1 MMCGSITYPISIRIV
16 KRLFKLRGFYAIH
29 LAIAPFLAAIHIN
42 VFAAIQ
48 TYYRIKI
55 IERDFINQS

>member
-42 VFAAIQ
+42 VFAALHAYQ
-48 TYYRIKI
+48 RVKI
-55 IERDFINQS
+55 IERNFVN